1 METIKDYEVLGINVD
16 VVYFLTKH
24 GDKSFPRVKD
34 IFHCE
39 TRITDLIDHNIL
51 EKIESELFRGLN
63 DLVTS

>member
-16 VVYFLTKH
+16 VIYFLTKH

-34 IFHCE
+34 IIHCD
-39 TRITDLIDHNIL
+39 TRITDLIDNNIL

-63 DLVTS
+63 DLVAS